1 MGRLAIVL
9 SAGGARGA
17 YEAGVIYYIRK
28 GLPPKT
34 GLKNFDLKIGT
45 SVGAINTVAMAAM
58 AEDPAKQADKI
69 KEVWN
74 SITQDSVYSRDFSAT
89 THFLGST
96 VGGIVR
102 NLITI
107 NPFQITRRRGPHFN
121 SFLDTSPLRAFLKK
135 MVSWDAIKKNVEQ
148 GPIDAVALNA
158 TNLRNGR
165 HELFV
170 KRKSEVVYQG
180 HYTCNDVEL
189 GVEHAMASA
198 AIPIIFPSVKINGT
212 YYADGGLRLFTPMS
226 PAIQLG
232 ADSMVVVGLR
242 YRSESFDKMK
252 FKKEMKEPTIAV
264 QLGRLLNGLFLDR
277 IEYDM
282 EQLERIN
289 SIVETS
295 EKIYGADYLDKLNKK
310 MARDELT
317 VDIASRGLRK
327 VRAIEIKPSQ
337 SISGIFLRWVEKA
350 RKDFKFTSFEKLL
363 VRVLDIDPASGSDL
377 LSYLTFAPGYLQTLF
392 DLGYEDA
399 KRHRDDLIDIM
410 NGEKS

>member
-1 MGRLAIVL
+1 MSRLAIVL

-34 GLKNFDLKIGT
+34 AQRHFKIKVGT
-45 SVGAINTVAMAAM
+45 SVGAMNTLAMAAL
-58 AEDPAKQADKI
+58 ADDTDKQAENI
-69 KEVWN
+69 KDLWF
-74 SITQDSVYSRDFSAT
+74 SIRQDNVYSRDFSAT

-96 VGGIVR
+96 IGGIVR
-102 NLITI
+102 NLVTF
-107 NPFQITRRRGPHFN
+107 NPFQLTRRRRGPHFN
-121 SFLDTSPLRAFLKK
+121 SFLDTSPLHDFLKK
-135 MVSWDAIKKNVEQ
+135 KISWEAIKKNVEE
-148 GPIDAVALNA
+148 GTVDAVAINA

-170 KRKSEVVYQG
+170 KRKLECAYQG
-180 HYTCNDVEL
+180 HYPFHDVEL
-189 GVEHAMASA
+189 NVQHAMASA
-198 AIPIIFPSVKINGT
+198 AIPIIFPAIKIEGT

-232 ADSMVVVGLR
+232 ADAMVVIGLR
-242 YRSESFDKMK
+242 YRSPDYKNLK
-252 FKKEMKEPTIAV
+252 FKKEMKEPTIAL
-264 QLGRLLNGLFLDR
+264 QLGRVLNGLFLDR

-295 EKIYGADYLDKLNKK
+295 EKVYGADYLEKLNKK
-310 MARDELT
+310 MARDGLK
-317 VDIASRGLRK
+317 VDIATRGLRRI
-327 VRAIEIKPSQ
+327 RAVEIKPSQ
-337 SISGIFLRWVEKA
+337 SISGIFLQWMHKA
-350 RKDFKFTSFEKLL
+350 KKEFKFTSFEKLL
-363 VRVLDIDPASGSDL
+363 VRVLDIDPATGSDL

-399 KRHRDDLIDIM
+399 KRHRNQLIDIM
-410 NGEKS
+410 DRE

>member
-1 MGRLAIVL
+1 MGKLAIVL

-17 YEAGVIYYIRK
+17 YEAGVLYYVRK

-34 GLKNFDLKIGT
+34 ARKNFSIKVGT
-45 SVGAINTVAMAAM
+45 SVGAINTAAMAAL
-58 AEDPAKQADKI
+58 ADDTDKQAEKI
-69 KEVWN
+69 KDIWF
-74 SITQDSVYSRDFSAT
+74 SIRQEDVYLRDFGAA

-96 VGGIVR
+96 VGGILR
-102 NLITI
+102 NLLTF
-107 NPFQITRRRGPHFN
+107 NPFHLTRRKGPHFN
-121 SFLDTSPLRAFLKK
+121 SFLDTRPLGEFLKK
-135 MVSWDAIKKNVEQ
+135 ILPWGAITKNVLN

-170 KRKSEVVYQG
+170 KRKPEVVYQG
-180 HYTCNDVEL
+180 HYPFHDVEL
-189 GVEHAMASA
+189 GVEHTMASA
-198 AIPIIFPSVKINGT
+198 AIPIVFPAVKVDGT

-232 ADSMVVVGLR
+232 ASSMLVVGLR
-242 YRSESFDKMK
+242 YRSPIMEKLK
-252 FKKEMKEPTIAV
+252 FKKEMKEPTIAL
-264 QLGRLLNGLFLDR
+264 QLGRLLNGVFLDR

-295 EKIYGADYLDKLNKK
+295 EKVYGADYLEKLNKR
-310 MARDELT
+310 MAKDGLK

-327 VRAIEIKPSQ
+327 IRALEIKPSQ
-337 SISGIFLRWVEKA
+337 SISGLFLRWTHKA
-350 RKDFKFTSFEKLL
+350 RKQFKFTALEKLL
-363 VRVLDIDPASGSDL
+363 FRLLDIDPATGSDL
-377 LSYLTFAPGYLQTLF
+377 LSYLTFAPAYLQTLF

-399 KRHRDDLIDIM
+399 KQHRDQIIDIM
-410 NGEKS
+410 NGE